1 MLGLNSQS
9 INNMDFPVDSVR
21 NRPLNLS
28 AYENPFHSRAKQG
41 FEYWTKDKRNPE
53 NNKNKGK
60 LLNLFIRSFQKITK
74 KIKKR
79 N

>member
-60 LLNLFIRSFQKITK
+60 LFEFVY
-74 KIKKR
+74 
-79 N
+79 